1 MAGHKPNEKMKK
13 MDGGRIYAN
22 KGLYAR
28 KSMKGGGNGKMRY
41 GFFNGG
47 VASAMPKA
55 PKS

>member
-13 MDGGRIYAN
+13 VGGGRIYAN

-28 KSMKGGGNGKMRY
+28 TSMKKGGGKMRY

>member
-1 MAGHKPNEKMKK
+1 MEHGKKK
-13 MDGGRIYAN
+13 MEKKKRTSMMYG
-22 KGLYAR
+22 KTP
-28 KSMKGGGNGKMRY
+28 MKGGGKMRY